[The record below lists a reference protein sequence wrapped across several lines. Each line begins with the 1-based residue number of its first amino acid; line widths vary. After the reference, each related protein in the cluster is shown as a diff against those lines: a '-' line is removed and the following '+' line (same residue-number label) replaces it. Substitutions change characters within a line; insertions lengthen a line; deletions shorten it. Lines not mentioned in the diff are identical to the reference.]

1 MKEINIIICGVG
13 GQGIILSSEILA
25 LVAME
30 SGYDVKKSEVHGMA
44 QRGGSVVSH
53 IRIGEKVYSPLIEKG
68 KCDFLLSFEKA
79 ETLRWIPYL
88 KKDDPVI
95 IINDV
100 EIIPPLVSLGLDRYP
115 ENIEEKL
122 KNITKNIY
130 FVPAIQIAKS
140 LGEIITFNIL
150 LLGTLSK
157 FLPFKE
163 EIWENVIKNNV
174 PEKKIEIN
182 LIAFKKGRE
191 ILKF

>member
-1 MKEINIIICGVG
+1 MKEINIIMCGVG
-13 GQGIILSSEILA
+13 GQGILLSSEIIA

-79 ETLRWIPYL
+79 ETLRWVNYL

-95 IINDV
+95 IVNDV
-100 EIIPPLVSLGLDRYP
+100 EIIPPLVSLGLDKYP

-130 FVPAIQIAKS
+130 FVPAISIAKS
-140 LGEIITFNIL
+140 LGEVITFNTL
-150 LLGTLSK
+150 LLGSLSK

-163 EIWENVIKNNV
+163 EIWENVIKRSV
-174 PEKKIEIN
+174 PENKIEIN